1 MIIIQRAVA
10 ANSRVITT
18 VDDMLDEL
26 IRIRR

>member
-1 MIIIQRAVA
+1 MIIIQRAFA